1 MGIQYSSDIRT
12 IRTTEGILFLFYLV
26 LQQTNKL
33 IMKVFVIAAVCLAA
47 AVSAEPEADA
57 YYGYGYG
64 HQLHWPGAAGPG
76 FSATCWGCRPYG
88 YGHYLGK
95 RSADAEPAPYYGY
108 GFYGHPYG
116 YYGYGLAHPRAVI
129 PTAAGPT
136 GVAGHPGAA
145 TSYVT
150 HGVPLGARGK
160 RSAEP
165 YYGYYGHPFAYRGFG
180 YGVAGHPG
188 AATSFVQ
195 NSPWGLGK

>member
-26 LQQTNKL
+26 LHQTNKL
-33 IMKVFVIAAVCLAA
+33 TMKVFLIAAVCLAA

-64 HQLHWPGAAGPG
+64 HQLQWPGVAGPG
-76 FSATCWGCRPYG
+76 FSATCYGCRP
-88 YGHYLGK
+88 
-95 RSADAEPAPYYGY
+95 YGY

-116 YYGYGLAHPRAVI
+116 YGYYGHPRAVI

-136 GVAGHPGAA
+136 GVAGHPSG
-145 TSYVT
+145 TSYVA

>member
-26 LQQTNKL
+26 LHQINKL
-33 IMKVFVIAAVCLAA
+33 TMKVFLIAAVCLAA

-64 HQLHWPGAAGPG
+64 HQLQWPGVAGPG
-76 FSATCWGCRPYG
+76 FSATCYGCRPYG

-95 RSADAEPAPYYGY
+95 RSADAEPEPYYGY
-108 GFYGHPYG
+108 GFYGHPSG
-116 YYGYGLAHPRAVI
+116 
-129 PTAAGPT
+129 
-136 GVAGHPGAA
+136 
-145 TSYVT
+145 TSYVA

>member
-26 LQQTNKL
+26 LHQTNKL

-57 YYGYGYG
+57 YYGYG
-64 HQLHWPGAAGPG
+64 
-76 FSATCWGCRPYG
+76 
-88 YGHYLGK
+88 
-95 RSADAEPAPYYGY
+95 
-108 GFYGHPYG
+108 FYGHPYG
-116 YYGYGLAHPRAVI
+116 YGYYGHPRAVI

-136 GVAGHPGAA
+136 GVAGHPSG
-145 TSYVT
+145 TSYVA
-150 HGVPLGARGK
+150 HSVPLGARGK

>member
-26 LQQTNKL
+26 LQQINKL
-33 IMKVFVIAAVCLAA
+33 TMKVFLIAAVCLAA

-64 HQLHWPGAAGPG
+64 HQLQWPGVAGPG
-76 FSATCWGCRPYG
+76 FSAT
-88 YGHYLGK
+88 
-95 RSADAEPAPYYGY
+95 
-108 GFYGHPYG
+108 
-116 YYGYGLAHPRAVI
+116 
-129 PTAAGPT
+129 
-136 GVAGHPGAA
+136 
-145 TSYVT
+145 SYVA

>member
-12 IRTTEGILFLFYLV
+12 LRTTEGILFLFYLV
-26 LQQTNKL
+26 LRQTNKL
-33 IMKVFVIAAVCLAA
+33 IMKVFLIAAVCLAA
-47 AVSAEPEADA
+47 AVSAEPEPEADA

-95 RSADAEPAPYYGY
+95 RSADAEPEPYYGY
-108 GFYGHPYG
+108 GYYGH
-116 YYGYGLAHPRAVI
+116 LRAVI

-136 GVAGHPGAA
+136 GVAGHPSG
-145 TSYVT
+145 TSYVA